1 MIEPHDLTPE
11 QADKLLKSI
20 LDPNGLSEMRPDDP
34 LPIALV
40 LYNAGY
46 FEGAS
51 KAEKI
56 VSDMMQ
62 LSPDMTP
69 EDAKT
74 VRAMASATI
83 LEFLES
89 GTLERFARGALVEA
103 AYASD
108 DATLAALV
116 EAGVPEWN
124 EHLGDKFRD
133 GHMAAFL
140 DVLEQRLTKIRK
152 ENT

>member
-1 MIEPHDLTPE
+1 
-11 QADKLLKSI
+11 
-20 LDPNGLSEMRPDDP
+20 
-34 LPIALV
+34 
-40 LYNAGY
+40 
-46 FEGAS
+46 
-51 KAEKI
+51 
-56 VSDMMQ
+56 
-62 LSPDMTP
+62 
-69 EDAKT
+69 
-74 VRAMASATI
+74 
-83 LEFLES
+83 
-89 GTLERFARGALVEA
+89 LVEA

-140 DVLEQRLTKIRK
+140 DVLEQRLTKIRE